1 MGLLEYFFERKNP
14 GKVGTIESNMEPIDR
29 ISIPLLIA
37 KLVFVLLILGG
48 LLYITSGP
56 NISVGNVVVFV
67 IIMFL
72 YCTISYQVI
81 PKPDMSNIGLFGGL
95 VDHPFK
101 FTDDLNRFLI
111 FLSILL
117 YPGRFIA
124 TTFLQFVQVFK
135 SK

>member
-56 NISVGNVVVFV
+56 NISVGNTKAGHVQYR
-67 IIMFL
+67 IIWWL
-72 YCTISYQVI
+72 
-81 PKPDMSNIGLFGGL
+81 
-95 VDHPFK
+95 
-101 FTDDLNRFLI
+101 
-111 FLSILL
+111 
-117 YPGRFIA
+117 GRPSF
-124 TTFLQFVQVFK
+124 
-135 SK
+135 